1 MKAPIAIFLWLVL
14 FPACA
19 CLGGEDFRI
28 VERGFAELRGQGAD
42 AAFARWLVNSPPGTG
57 KASLGVLRELET
69 RYGRCRS
76 HQVLEIVPVGAQS
89 SLVYVAAR
97 FDKGAVFFRFIV
109 HQRLTQ
115 EVINGIE
122 LSADPVDVFPEKLLV
137 LCR

>member
-1 MKAPIAIFLWLVL
+1 M
-14 FPACA
+14 
-19 CLGGEDFRI
+19 
-28 VERGFAELRGQGAD
+28 LRD
-42 AAFARWLVNSPPGTG
+42 
-57 KASLGVLRELET
+57 LEE

-76 HQVLEIVPVGAQS
+76 HEILEVAPVGGQS

-97 FDKGAVFFRFIV
+97 FEKGAVFFRFLV

-122 LSADPVDVFPEKLLV
+122 LSADPADVFPEKLLV